1 MNQRLEALIL
11 QSHMIL
17 DVMQN
22 AVCIKDTKGRTL
34 YTNQAYEKMIRRS
47 STELV
52 ADGQDI
58 FENNVPIGK
67 VIVYHDISDVNRLK
81 RELDRVNQKLR
92 KAQTRYTFKDI
103 IGQSACLLHIV
114 ETAKVASM
122 TPATIMLRGESG
134 TGKEIFANAIH
145 NNSPRRNEKFVKIN
159 CSSLPEELLESE
171 LFGYKEGAFTG
182 ALRGGRKGLFQEADK
197 GTLFLDEVG
206 DVSPRMQV
214 KLLRALQEKEIMP
227 VGAVEPVKVDVR
239 IICATNKPL
248 EKMIEDGSFRE
259 DLYYRLNVF
268 PLHIPPLRERKEDI
282 PFIVEY
288 LLRQY
293 NEFYGRDV
301 KSISREAVSLLQQE
315 DWNGNVRELE
325 NVLSRAFIN
334 LDPSASCLEAQGI
347 EQALFGEYRVM
358 KKVETPACEKGA
370 ELPVNLHEAV
380 EETEKRC
387 ILQAIHAYHGDKN
400 KAAVALGLP
409 IRTLYY
415 KCKKY
420 GI

>member
-11 QSHMIL
+11 QSRIIL

-134 TGKEIFANAIH
+134 QVRKF
-145 NNSPRRNEKFVKIN
+145 SPMRFTITVREEMKSSLKLIVPLYRRSCLKVN
-159 CSSLPEELLESE
+159 CSDTRKVHLQEPLEADARGFFRRLTRELSFWMRLVMFLPEC
-171 LFGYKEGAFTG
+171 
-182 ALRGGRKGLFQEADK
+182 R
-197 GTLFLDEVG
+197 
-206 DVSPRMQV
+206 
-214 KLLRALQEKEIMP
+214 
-227 VGAVEPVKVDVR
+227 
-239 IICATNKPL
+239 
-248 EKMIEDGSFRE
+248 
-259 DLYYRLNVF
+259 
-268 PLHIPPLRERKEDI
+268 
-282 PFIVEY
+282 
-288 LLRQY
+288 
-293 NEFYGRDV
+293 
-301 KSISREAVSLLQQE
+301 
-315 DWNGNVRELE
+315 
-325 NVLSRAFIN
+325 
-334 LDPSASCLEAQGI
+334 
-347 EQALFGEYRVM
+347 
-358 KKVETPACEKGA
+358 
-370 ELPVNLHEAV
+370 
-380 EETEKRC
+380 
-387 ILQAIHAYHGDKN
+387 
-400 KAAVALGLP
+400 
-409 IRTLYY
+409 
-415 KCKKY
+415 
-420 GI
+420 